1 MITQTR
7 TNPIRFTFAAAAVV
21 ASTLCAPAYAGDA
34 VRAATGEP
42 VGHAIAEQGNQA
54 LQQIREDMRRSLKE
68 AMPPPTDARQHSAQ
82 PLPALAPRQV
92 AA

>member
-7 TNPIRFTFAAAAVV
+7 SNPIRFTLLAAAFAC
-21 ASTLCAPAYAGDA
+21 SLSGPAFAGDA

-42 VGHAIAEQGNQA
+42 VGRAIAEQGNEA
-54 LQQIREDMRRSLKE
+54 LQQIREDMRRSLTE
-68 AMPPPTDARQHSAQ
+68 ALRPQPTDAPLHSAQ
-82 PLPALAPRQV
+82 PLPALARRQV